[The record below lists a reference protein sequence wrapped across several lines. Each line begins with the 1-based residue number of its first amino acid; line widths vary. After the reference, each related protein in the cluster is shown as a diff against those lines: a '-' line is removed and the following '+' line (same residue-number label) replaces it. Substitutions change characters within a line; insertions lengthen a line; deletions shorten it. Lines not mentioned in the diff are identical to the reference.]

1 MQKKILFSLIII
13 VFFTLISACQEQN
26 EVISATAVP
35 VLLPLNIGGT
45 ATLTPF
51 QPIPA
56 TPTWTATLPPSMT
69 PSPTVTVTPTI
80 TQTPVN
86 SPTPITTSTP
96 IPWYETH
103 HIGQEVTSI
112 VLLGSDRRPG
122 QGFRTDIIILV
133 TINPQNHKISMI
145 SFPRDLYITIP
156 GWGYN
161 RINVAQSLGGF
172 DLLAQTFEQNFKIRP
187 QHYAMIDFNGFVDAI
202 DSIGG
207 INVNVEKPLRD
218 QCDVQ
223 YVNHNGVCSFEPGW
237 HEMNGQTALWYV
249 RSRHTSNDIDRT
261 RRAQEVLQAIL
272 NRVVGIDGIAHA
284 SDLYNK
290 YHQSVETD
298 LSFTDLLPLIQ
309 MAPQLTD
316 SSKISHYV
324 IGPGLVWDYTVPGNG
339 AMVLMPNLAGI
350 QNLIYQAVFSK

>member
-1 MQKKILFSLIII
+1 
-13 VFFTLISACQEQN
+13 
-26 EVISATAVP
+26 
-35 VLLPLNIGGT
+35 
-45 ATLTPF
+45 
-51 QPIPA
+51 
-56 TPTWTATLPPSMT
+56 
-69 PSPTVTVTPTI
+69 
-80 TQTPVN
+80 
-86 SPTPITTSTP
+86 
-96 IPWYETH
+96 
-103 HIGQEVTSI
+103 
-112 VLLGSDRRPG
+112 
-122 QGFRTDIIILV
+122 
-133 TINPQNHKISMI
+133 MI

-161 RINVAQSLGGF
+161 RINVAQSMGGF

-223 YVNHNGVCSFEPGW
+223 YVNHNGVCSFESGW

-249 RSRHTSNDIDRT
+249 RSRHTTNDIDRT